1 MLPLVTAESHGT
13 RLADLRR
20 RLVPAHGRRSMY
32 EVRAPF
38 TDEPLG
44 HLLLCGEPEVAVA
57 VRRARLAAAEWAL
70 VPPGRRTEPLRR
82 FHDLVLERQ
91 DEVLDIVQ
99 LETGKA
105 RAHAFEEVGDV
116 AIVTRHYVAR
126 APGLLGSRRRRGV
139 VPGLTRVT
147 EVRKPKGV
155 VGIIAPW
162 NYPLS
167 LGATDAIP
175 ALLAGNAVVLKPD
188 LQTTHTALWVAEL
201 LDDAGLPEDL
211 FQVISGDGPTAGA
224 ALVDAVD
231 YVSFTGSTATG
242 RLVAAR
248 AGELLT
254 GASLELG
261 GKNAM
266 IVRVDADLER
276 AVDGALRGSFA
287 NAGQLCVSIERLY
300 VHREL
305 FDAFVA
311 RFVERVARLRLGS
324 GLNWGADLG
333 SLTSASQLAKVS
345 EHVEDAVS
353 KGVTVRAGGRPRPD
367 IGPFFF
373 EPTVLTGVTPGM
385 RLHSE
390 ETFGPVVAVRPF
402 DTDDEAVELANA
414 SCYGLNASIWSRD
427 TRVARALALRIEAG
441 TVNVNEAYSAA
452 WASVD
457 APMGGVK
464 DSGLGRRH
472 AVDGLLKYTEAQ
484 TIAEQRLVPLD
495 PSAPWV
501 RRAGSRRLATWMLVA
516 MRRIPGLR

>member
-1 MLPLVTAESHGT
+1 
-13 RLADLRR
+13 
-20 RLVPAHGRRSMY
+20 
-32 EVRAPF
+32 
-38 TDEPLG
+38 
-44 HLLLCGEPEVAVA
+44 
-57 VRRARLAAAEWAL
+57 
-70 VPPGRRTEPLRR
+70 
-82 FHDLVLERQ
+82 
-91 DEVLDIVQ
+91 
-99 LETGKA
+99 
-105 RAHAFEEVGDV
+105 
-116 AIVTRHYVAR
+116 
-126 APGLLGSRRRRGV
+126 
-139 VPGLTRVT
+139 
-147 EVRKPKGV
+147 
-155 VGIIAPW
+155 
-162 NYPLS
+162 
-167 LGATDAIP
+167 
-175 ALLAGNAVVLKPD
+175 
-188 LQTTHTALWVAEL
+188 
-201 LDDAGLPEDL
+201 
-211 FQVISGDGPTAGA
+211 
-224 ALVDAVD
+224 
-231 YVSFTGSTATG
+231 
-242 RLVAAR
+242 
-248 AGELLT
+248 
-254 GASLELG
+254 
-261 GKNAM
+261 
-266 IVRVDADLER
+266 
-276 AVDGALRGSFA
+276 
-287 NAGQLCVSIERLY
+287 LY

>member
-1 MLPLVTAESHGT
+1 MSTESYGP

-20 RLVPAHGRRSMY
+20 RLVPAQGRPSMH

-44 HLLLCGEPEVAVA
+44 HLPLCGEPEVAVA
-57 VRRARLAAAEWAL
+57 VRRARVAAAEWAR
-70 VPPGRRTEPLRR
+70 VPAGRRTEPLQR
-82 FHDLVLERQ
+82 FHDLVLRRQ
-91 DEVLDIVQ
+91 DEILDIVQ

-105 RAHAFEEVGDV
+105 RAHAFEEVADV
-116 AIVTRHYVAR
+116 AIVTRHYVFR
-126 APGLLGSRRRRGV
+126 APGLLAPRRRRGV

-147 EVRKPKGV
+147 EVRKQKGV
-155 VGIIAPW
+155 VGIISPW

-167 LGATDAIP
+167 LGATDVVP

-188 LQTTHTALWVAEL
+188 LQTTHTALWIAEL
-201 LDDAGLPEDL
+201 LADAGLPEHL
-211 FQVISGDGPTAGA
+211 FQVVSGDGPTAGG

-231 YVSFTGSTATG
+231 FISFTGSTATG
-242 RLVAAR
+242 RVVAAR
-248 AGELLT
+248 AGQRLT

-266 IVRVDADLER
+266 IVRADADLER

-305 FDAFVA
+305 FDAFLE
-311 RFVERVARLRLGS
+311 RFVERVAGLRLGS
-324 GLNWGADLG
+324 GLDWGSDLG

-353 KGVTVRAGGRPRPD
+353 KGVTVRTGGRPRPE

-373 EPTVLTGVTPGM
+373 EPTVLTGVTPEM

-414 SCYGLNASIWSRD
+414 SRYGLNASVWSRD
-427 TRVARALALRIEAG
+427 TRAARALALRIEAG

-452 WASVD
+452 WASID

-472 AVDGLLKYTEAQ
+472 GIEGLLKYTDAQ
-484 TIAEQRLVPLD
+484 TIAEQRLVSLD
-495 PSAPWV
+495 LSAPWV
-501 RRAGSRRLATWMLVA
+501 RRPATRRLATWMLGA

>member
-1 MLPLVTAESHGT
+1 MH
-13 RLADLRR
+13 
-20 RLVPAHGRRSMY
+20 

-38 TDEPLG
+38 TDTPLG
-44 HLLLCGEPEVAVA
+44 HLPLCGEAEVRVAVG
-57 VRRARLAAAEWAL
+57 RARLAAAEWARA
-70 VPPGRRTEPLRR
+70 PTSRRTEPLRR
-82 FHDLVLERQ
+82 FHDLVLKRQ
-91 DEVLDIVQ
+91 DEILDIVQ

-105 RAHAFEEVGDV
+105 RSHAFEEVADV
-116 AIVTRHYVAR
+116 AIVTRHYVSR
-126 APGLLGSRRRRGV
+126 APGLLAPRRRRGV

-155 VGIIAPW
+155 VGIISPW

-167 LGATDAIP
+167 LGATDTVP

-188 LQTTHTALWVAEL
+188 LQTTHTALWIAEL
-201 LDDAGLPEDL
+201 LADAGLPEHL
-211 FQVISGDGPTAGA
+211 FQVVAGDGPAAGA
-224 ALVDAVD
+224 ALVDAAD
-231 YVSFTGSTATG
+231 YISFTGSTATG
-242 RLVAAR
+242 RVVAAR
-248 AGELLT
+248 AGNRLT

-266 IVRVDADLER
+266 IVRADADLAR
-276 AVDGALRGSFA
+276 AVEGALRGSFA
-287 NAGQLCVSIERLY
+287 STGQLCMSIERLY
-300 VHREL
+300 VHRVL
-305 FDAFVA
+305 YDAFLA
-311 RFVERVARLRLGS
+311 RFVDRVGRLRLGS
-324 GLNWGADLG
+324 GLDWGADLG
-333 SLTSASQLAKVS
+333 SLTSAAQLAKVTG
-345 EHVEDAVS
+345 HVEDAVA

-385 RLHSE
+385 RLHFE

-414 SCYGLNASIWSRD
+414 SRYGLNASVWSRD
-427 TRVARALALRIEAG
+427 TRFARVLAARIEAG
-441 TVNVNEAYSAA
+441 TVNVNESYSAA

-472 AVDGLLKYTEAQ
+472 GVDGLLKYTEAQ
-484 TIAEQRLVPLD
+484 TIAVQHVVPLD
-495 PSAPWV
+495 LSAPWV
-501 RRAGSRRLATWMLVA
+501 GRPGARRVATRVLGA